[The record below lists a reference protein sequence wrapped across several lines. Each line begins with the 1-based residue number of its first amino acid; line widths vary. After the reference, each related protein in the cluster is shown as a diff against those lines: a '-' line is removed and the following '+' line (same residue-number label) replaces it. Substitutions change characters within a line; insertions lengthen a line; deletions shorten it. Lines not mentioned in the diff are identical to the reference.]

1 MYRRYNDLEGIQ
13 QELHSA
19 EAELEELKEQIQSFE
34 RVVEARLGEQLDQ
47 ISDLNMEIA
56 SLNETLLSIRDQRL
70 YGEDRMRYQDGAP
83 ITTPAPLAEEVSPKG
98 IPLRRT
104 EPSAGEVATQDNRNK
119 VPELKELYRKL
130 ARMYHPDLARSESD
144 RRSLNDQ
151 MTRINQM
158 YARKDISGMKRL
170 AGLTVLPDLES
181 NWISPDLLTPKL
193 SDLSE
198 AEQAQARLKSIR
210 QEITTLSSLPS
221 VKLSLEVKLARHQG
235 RDLLNV
241 MAMDLRFKVAR
252 KMAERDYLRAQIK
265 TSQG

>member
-13 QELHSA
+13 QELNSA

-34 RVVEARLGEQLDQ
+34 LVVEARLGEQLDQ

-83 ITTPAPLAEEVSPKG
+83 ITSPASLAEEVSPKG
-98 IPLRRT
+98 IPLRKA
-104 EPSAGEVATQDNRNK
+104 EPTTGEVTMPDNRNK

-130 ARMYHPDLARSESD
+130 ARRYHPDLARSESD
-144 RRSLNDQ
+144 RRSSNDQ

-158 YARKDISGMKRL
+158 YSRKDLSGMMRL
-170 AGLTVLPDLES
+170 AGLTIPPDLES
-181 NWISPDLLTPKL
+181 NWISPDHLNPKL
-193 SDLSE
+193 SNLSE
-198 AEQAQARLKSIR
+198 PDQAQARLKSIR

-221 VKLSLEVKLARHQG
+221 VKFSLEVKLARHQG
-235 RDLLNV
+235 RDLLHE

-252 KMAERDYLRAQIK
+252 KMAERDYLKAQIK